1 MNTFKASVQ
10 YGDLK
15 GSVAADRATNID
27 ARQWLVNNGHMTSE
41 YFVIGIKMYVGENHG
56 EHTDP
61 VSVTFLISE
70 LNGYES
76 IPAMIEAS
84 DDNLPVKELHLE
96 MNIAD
101 FLALFK
107 RFEVTLSAGGIL
119 EGNTYLAT
127 E

>member
-1 MNTFKASVQ
+1 
-10 YGDLK
+10 
-15 GSVAADRATNID
+15 
-27 ARQWLVNNGHMTSE
+27 MTSE